1 MTGHPAGP
9 PMAECALPEMFGNK
23 AVKSPD
29 LVLVTGAEGVLG
41 GSLFYDLLRAE
52 FNIRCLLK
60 FEDEGKIDRKPG
72 VEFFYCD
79 PLTGDIPESAFDGVR
94 YVVNIASPLNS
105 GSLPTEDRE
114 ATERLNNILITRTK
128 SKPISRYVSLSSIN
142 VAEVT
147 GTDDVWPGIAWHL
160 EYSIINSGVPY
171 TIFRSGVLLGESNRI
186 ALGIIASSG
195 GPFSFL
201 GKKGGAF
208 YITPVKMLTEA
219 VARALKT
226 DQALN
231 KTYNVT
237 LDNPVG
243 RKEIAKL
250 LPSAAKQRGER
261 LWETDT
267 QVRLASAIHSNSA
280 HSVAE
285 LEILP
290 KDFEGSAPIA

>member
-23 AVKSPD
+23 MIKSPD
-29 LVLVTGAEGVLG
+29 LVLVTGAEGALG

-52 FNIRCLLK
+52 FNVRCLLR

-79 PLTGDIPESAFDGVR
+79 PLNGDIPESAFEGVK
-94 YVVNIASPLNS
+94 YVVNITSPLNS
-105 GSLPTEDRE
+105 GSLPVEDRE

-128 SKPISRYVSLSSIN
+128 AKSVSRYISLSSIN
-142 VAEVT
+142 VEEIT
-147 GTDDVWPGIAWHL
+147 GPDNAWPEIAWHL

-171 TIFRSGVLLGESNRI
+171 TIFRSGVLLGEANRA

-195 GPFSFL
+195 GAFSIF
-201 GKKGGAF
+201 GRKGSVF
-208 YITPVKMLTEA
+208 YVTPVRMLTEA

-243 RKEIAKL
+243 RKELAKL
-250 LPSAAKQRGER
+250 LPSAKQRGGR
-261 LWETDT
+261 LWEADT
-267 QVRLASAIHSNSA
+267 QVSLASAIHSSNV
-280 HSVAE
+280 HSLAE

-290 KDFEGSAPIA
+290 KDFAGPALMA